1 MQAIS
6 AEKVCFIIVKAREF
20 DAKVDPVIDDP
31 GGNVT
36 DDNDVEVLA
45 DYPDDPVYEELIGF
59 IESLSEDE
67 VVELHA
73 LAMLGRGDADLD
85 GWDDLVQTAQ
95 DDLDDNA
102 AHRLLELPL
111 LGDYLSE
118 GLAAFDVRCSD

>member
-1 MQAIS
+1 MLNIDTN
-6 AEKVCFIIVKAREF
+6 KVCFVIVKAREF
-20 DAKVDPVIDDP
+20 DAKVAPVIDDP
-31 GGNVT
+31 GDNPS

-45 DYPDDPVYEELIGF
+45 DYPDDPVYEELIEF
-59 IESLSEDE
+59 LESLSEDE
-67 VVELHA
+67 LVELHA

-85 GWDDLVQTAQ
+85 GWDELLQTAQ

-118 GLAAFDVRCSD
+118 GLAVFDVRCSD